1 MKMNIILKTSLKN
14 IFGKFGRTLL
24 VTFSIFVCSICALL
38 CFDLVST
45 IKEAITVMFGSITS
59 GDIIALVEDY
69 SVKGLPD
76 GYPEVELMEINS
88 NHDTLYEEIEGE
100 YAFVTSKSLNI
111 YGIDVEEAVNMGFM
125 DQAESGTWRRSS
137 PIRSPM
143 KWATGKVILSL
154 YMTEPM
160 KQLSSL

>member
-1 MKMNIILKTSLKN
+1 MNIILKNSLKN

-59 GDIIALVEDY
+59 GDIIALVDDY

-76 GYPEVELMEINS
+76 GYPDVEMMEINS
-88 NHDTLYEEIEGE
+88 NHDMIYEDVEGE
-100 YAFVTSKSLNI
+100 YAYVTTKNLNI
-111 YGIDVEEAVNMGFM
+111 YGINVEEAVNMGFM
-125 DQAESGTWRRSS
+125 DQAEIG
-137 PIRSPM
+137 
-143 KWATGKVILSL
+143 
-154 YMTEPM
+154 YMETIIT
-160 KQLSSL
+160 